1 MSKID
6 DFEDR
11 VEKRLEAIWNKL
23 DGLPCAGRGER
34 LASVEKGQWFLW
46 ALLLLLLGSAG
57 TFIHLMVEK

>member
-34 LASVEKGQWFLW
+34 LASVEELRDRIAA
-46 ALLLLLLGSAG
+46 ALDDGG
-57 TFIHLMVEK
+57 RP